1 MFLKKNFYLLLVCK
15 ANVTRSIYMHAYMN
29 KILKKYTFSKK
40 IKIMSVGTNAIK
52 GLPPHDVI
60 RHIAALNE
68 LTIKNLKS
76 MRISQKIVDKANLI
90 LTMENEQ
97 KKIILEKFSNV
108 KNKTFR
114 ILEYGQNN
122 PCNDNLDIPD
132 PTGKDTNDY
141 KKFVEISHTESERI
155 LKQLSEL

>member
-15 ANVTRSIYMHAYMN
+15 ANITRSIYMHAYMN
-29 KILKKYTFSKK
+29 KMLKNYTFSKK
-40 IKIMSVGTNAIK
+40 INIMSVGTNAIK

-68 LTIKNLKS
+68 LT
-76 MRISQKIVDKANLI
+76 KIVDKANLI

-97 KKIILEKFSNV
+97 KKIILEKYKNV

-122 PCNDNLDIPD
+122 LYSDNLDIPD

-141 KKFVEISHTESERI
+141 KKFVEISHIESERI
-155 LKQLSEL
+155 LEQLSEL

>member
-15 ANVTRSIYMHAYMN
+15 ANITRSIYMHAYMN

-40 IKIMSVGTNAIK
+40 INIMSVGTNAIK

-76 MRISQKIVDKANLI
+76 KRISQKIVDKANLI

-97 KKIILEKFSNV
+97 KKIILKKFNNV

-122 PCNDNLDIPD
+122 LYSDNLDIPD

-141 KKFVEISHTESERI
+141 KKFIEISHTESKRI

>member
-1 MFLKKNFYLLLVCK
+1 
-15 ANVTRSIYMHAYMN
+15 
-29 KILKKYTFSKK
+29 
-40 IKIMSVGTNAIK
+40 
-52 GLPPHDVI
+52 
-60 RHIAALNE
+60 
-68 LTIKNLKS
+68 

-122 PCNDNLDIPD
+122 LHSDNLDIPD
-132 PTGKDTNDY
+132 PTGKDTHDY
-141 KKFVEISHTESERI
+141 KKFIEISHTESERI

>member
-15 ANVTRSIYMHAYMN
+15 ANITRSIYMHAYMN

-68 LTIKNLKS
+68 
-76 MRISQKIVDKANLI
+76 
-90 LTMENEQ
+90 
-97 KKIILEKFSNV
+97 
-108 KNKTFR
+108 
-114 ILEYGQNN
+114 
-122 PCNDNLDIPD
+122 
-132 PTGKDTNDY
+132 
-141 KKFVEISHTESERI
+141 
-155 LKQLSEL
+155 